1 MAFGMDAM
9 SEYQPATRRAPMTVA
24 IVSTY
29 PPRPCGIAVFSGD
42 LRNAMLGADSSV
54 DVEIVAMVR
63 DGESAGSPHVVRTIR
78 QGVAADYAAA
88 AADLNRRRRRRAD
101 RARVRHL
108 RRRGRLSR
116 AASWPTGSRCRSSSP
131 CTRCWPSR
139 PRRSPA
145 PCERCANAPPA
156 SWCSPRRP
164 GGWSCPKG
172 SADPDR
178 VRVVPHGAPD
188 VLSEMAWADSVSDQ
202 SPPGVLA
209 VGDQALPISRT
220 RPCCRPSA

>member
-42 LRNAMLGADSSV
+42 LRNAILGADSSV

-63 DGESAGSPHVVRTIR
+63 DGESAGSPHV
-78 QGVAADYAAA
+78 AARSGRAWQR
-88 AADLNRRRRRRAD
+88 LRGGGRRPQPTRRRRAD

-108 RRRGRLSR
+108 RRRGRLYVLSLVDGLTAVRRHPAHGAVR
-116 AASWPTGSRCRSSSP
+116 AVRGAGPH
-131 CTRCWPSR
+131 
-139 PRRSPA
+139 
-145 PCERCANAPPA
+145 PA
-156 SWCSPRRP
+156 SAVRTRRP
-164 GGWSCPKG
+164 VTVFTET
-172 SADPDR
+172 ARRMVVARLAAPDR

-202 SPPGVLA
+202 TPPGVLP
-209 VGDQALPISRT
+209 VGDQVLPISRAA
-220 RPCCRPSA
+220 PCCRPSD